1 MKVFGCKR
9 SGGYSGG
16 LIIVAA
22 NSLDEAFETFAKD
35 DRYEWMIEWFDF
47 DTDTVIE
54 DVTKVDSNTY
64 PRDDWFEIPELV
76 ANVDSPRVISE
87 GGYTE

>member
-9 SGGYSGG
+9 IGGYSGG

-22 NSLDEAFETFAKD
+22 NSLNEAFETFAKD
-35 DRYEWMIEWFDF
+35 DRYKWMIDWYNFQ
-47 DTDTVIE
+47 IE
-54 DVTKVDSNTY
+54 EYTEDITIIDSEYY
-64 PRDDWFEIPELV
+64 PRDNWFEIQELV